1 MSSATPGNSRR
12 GARARIT
19 MTVLVVFAIVA
30 VFLVRLVDI
39 QIVKAEELNA
49 QSYDKRAVP
58 MPLYGTRGSIVDA
71 NGNVLALSVDR
82 FDITASPKV
91 ALSAES
97 GELNG
102 PAAEAINQIAAITG
116 KDAGTML
123 AELMADPTSD
133 FMYLAKGVTLEVYRE
148 VRELDIPWVN
158 FELRQSRTYPNG
170 AVAGNLVG
178 FIGTDGPQEGLEL
191 SENECLA
198 STNGEAVYEKGEDGV
213 RLPGSLVTTQ
223 EPTDG
228 GTLHL
233 TIDRDLQ
240 WYVQERMAQTY
251 NALGANWVTAVVI
264 RVSDGHLMAV
274 VDYPSVDP
282 NNVDDAPRDALGSRA
297 FTSPYEPGSTMKSIS
312 AAELL
317 DLGLATQTQPV
328 IAPGRLYLSDGSYI
342 KDSFPH
348 DDLPYTLTGVLVDSS
363 NTGISIMTREIPAET
378 RYQYLLDFGF
388 NEETEVGFLYESE
401 GIVLPTSEW
410 DERTNLAVQF
420 GQAMAVTSVQVASA
434 YQTLGNGGVRMP
446 VTLVTGCELPDGT
459 MVDLPPT
466 EGRRVI
472 SEEAANGV
480 VEMLEKVVTHGGSRY
495 DIPID
500 GYRIAAKSGTAE
512 VAENGVY
519 GDSTVVSFAG
529 VAPADDPQYAVVVTA
544 FVPTTEFTSS
554 AMASSF
560 RDVIAQT
567 LTHFRVQPSTEPA
580 PEIPLTW

>member
-1 MSSATPGNSRR
+1 
-12 GARARIT
+12 
-19 MTVLVVFAIVA
+19 MTVLAVFAVVT
-30 VFLVRLVDI
+30 VFMIRLIDI
-39 QIVKAEELNA
+39 QLVQADELNA

-82 FDITASPKV
+82 FDIVASPRV
-91 ALSAES
+91 ALSPES
-97 GELNG
+97 RELNG
-102 PAAEAINQIAAITG
+102 PAAEAISEVAAITG
-116 KDAGTML
+116 KDPAAML
-123 AELMADPTSD
+123 AELMADPDSD
-133 FMYLAKGVTLEVYRE
+133 FMYLAKGVDLETYRK
-148 VRELDIPWVN
+148 VRDLDIPWVD
-158 FELRQSRTYPNG
+158 FELRQARSYPNG

-178 FIGTDGPQEGLEL
+178 FIGTDGPQEGLEV

-198 STNGEAVYEKGEDGV
+198 SQNGEAVYEKGEDGV
-213 RLPGSLVTTQ
+213 RIPGSLVTTKDSV
-223 EPTDG
+223 DG

-251 NALGANWVTAVVI
+251 NALGATWVTAVVI
-264 RVSDGHLMAV
+264 RVTDGHLMAV

-297 FTSPYEPGSTMKSIS
+297 FTSPYEPGSTMKAIS
-312 AAELL
+312 AAELI
-317 DLGLATQTQPV
+317 DQGMATQTQPV
-328 IAPGRLYLSDGSYI
+328 VAPGRLYLSDGSYI
-342 KDSFPH
+342 KDSFSH
-348 DDLPYTLTGVLVDSS
+348 DDLQYTLTGVLVNSS
-363 NTGISIMTREIPAET
+363 NTGISIMTREIPADT
-378 RYQYLLDFGF
+378 RHKYLLDFGF
-388 NEETEVGFLYESE
+388 NEASEVDFLYESE
-401 GIVLPTSEW
+401 GVVLPTSDW

-420 GQAMAVTSVQVASA
+420 GQALSVTSVQMASA
-434 YQTLGNGGVRMP
+434 YQALGNGGVRMP
-446 VTLVTGCELPDGT
+446 VTLVEGCELPDGT

-466 EGRRVI
+466 DGTRVV
-472 SEEAANGV
+472 SEDAAQTV
-480 VEMLEKVVTHGGSRY
+480 LEMLEKVVTEGGSRY

-529 VAPADDPQYAVVVTA
+529 VAPADNPQYAVVVTA
-544 FVPTTEFTSS
+544 GVPTSQFTSS
-554 AMASSF
+554 DMASSF

-580 PEIPLTW
+580 PDIPLTW